1 MARVLIVG
9 CGCRGRALAEA
20 LAGDG
25 LAVRGT
31 TRDPARA
38 SAIEA
43 VGAEAVVAD
52 PDRLGT
58 VMTQLPGVTV
68 VAWLLGS
75 ATGPTA
81 ADLHGPR
88 LETFLERLV
97 DTPVRGFVYEAA
109 GTVGEDTLANGERL
123 VREARERW
131 RLPAAIV
138 SEPPDEHRRGLR
150 PRARPWPGCSGGA
163 QPERRSGEH
172 RTMPLD
178 RRGDSEGDRG
188 EHQRRRHRQEH
199 GHGGRHDRGETLL
212 GRRLRGDLLL
222 HHPQRGRRDVLGRLA
237 PEPGHQRVLGLNEP
251 ALVLHAAWTVGQVR
265 VQHRGARGLQRA
277 VEPIREMAFG
287 AEAPAAALERAD
299 GAAQAVARG
308 GQRFGE
314 IAGGEAHGRGGL
326 GARAPGEEDQRE
338 RAGGRLVEPGEDGG
352 DPGLGVGWIHRTC
365 RCEGRRAK
373 R

>member
-1 MARVLIVG
+1 VARILIVG

-38 SAIEA
+38 AAIEA

-109 GTVGEDTLANGERL
+109 GTLGGEGTLAEGERL

-138 SEPPDEHRRGLR
+138 SEPPEDHPAWLEAT
-150 PRARPWPGCSGGA
+150 RA
-163 QPERRSGEH
+163 
-172 RTMPLD
+172 
-178 RRGDSEGDRG
+178 
-188 EHQRRRHRQEH
+188 
-199 GHGGRHDRGETLL
+199 
-212 GRRLRGDLLL
+212 
-222 HHPQRGRRDVLGRLA
+222 
-237 PEPGHQRVLGLNEP
+237 
-251 ALVLHAAWTVGQVR
+251 
-265 VQHRGARGLQRA
+265 
-277 VEPIREMAFG
+277 
-287 AEAPAAALERAD
+287 
-299 GAAQAVARG
+299 AVA
-308 GQRFGE
+308 
-314 IAGGEAHGRGGL
+314 GL
-326 GARAPGEEDQRE
+326 
-338 RAGGRLVEPGEDGG
+338 L
-352 DPGLGVGWIHRTC
+352 
-365 RCEGRRAK
+365 
-373 R
+373 